1 MVLLWKSQQSCMY
14 LRGRGRQT
22 RQMRRQSG
30 DVKLGVAWTCLA
42 LLERVRGSLYGD
54 AVPGEIMYEGSGRSF
69 PSKYQRYGHD
79 RVHHSGRSSIKSNK
93 IHTIG
98 MFTTDSKALAI
109 AHEQSSPCLPI
120 HCQTVLRILMPRCDV
135 APSGVLRERWKHVRG
150 VTQAYFQ
157 GSSACT
163 TPMATLELYLP
174 TAAIKPAVLLGPLPF
189 FTLRISIS

>member
-1 MVLLWKSQQSCMY
+1 MEMRYLVRSCM
-14 LRGRGRQT
+14 RVQAT
-22 RQMRRQSG
+22 RPPQSING
-30 DVKLGVAWTCLA
+30 IVM
-42 LLERVRGSLYGD
+42 LEFFIQDG
-54 AVPGEIMYEGSGRSF
+54 
-69 PSKYQRYGHD
+69 
-79 RVHHSGRSSIKSNK
+79 SSIKLNK
-93 IHTIG
+93 IDTVG
-98 MFTTDSKALAI
+98 MSTTDSKALAV

-120 HCQTVLRILMPRCDV
+120 HYQTVLRILMPRCDV

-174 TAAIKPAVLLGPLPF
+174 TAAIKPAVLLDPLPF